1 MSGRSFSYR
10 VIAFDVAN
18 AGFWISGPELQ
29 RKSSCAGVKLDQ
41 QAGCMQFCLFFI
53 LHFRGDRD
61 EAKIL
66 PEIN

>member
-1 MSGRSFSYR
+1 MSERSFSCR

-18 AGFWISGPELQ
+18 AVFRISGPEPQ
-29 RKSSCAGVKLDQ
+29 RNFSCTGVKLDQ
-41 QAGCMQFCLFFI
+41 QAGRMQFCLLFI
-53 LHFRGDRD
+53 LYIRGDCD